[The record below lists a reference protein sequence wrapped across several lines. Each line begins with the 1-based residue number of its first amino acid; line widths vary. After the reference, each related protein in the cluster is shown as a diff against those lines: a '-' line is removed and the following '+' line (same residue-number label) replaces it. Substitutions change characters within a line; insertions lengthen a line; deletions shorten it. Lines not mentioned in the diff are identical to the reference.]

1 MTKLTRITIQTDS
14 LLLFQG
20 RNSIRAQCPR
30 CNAESDMVALGNLQV
45 VSNLDRSDLDDW
57 INSGE
62 LHRVLADDGSLLICL
77 NSLLLAIHR
86 MPNR

>member
-1 MTKLTRITIQTDS
+1 MTKQTRITIQTDS

-20 RNSIRAQCPR
+20 RNSPRIHCPE
-30 CNAESDMVALGNLQV
+30 CNTESNMVALQNLQV
-45 VSNLDRSDLDDW
+45 ISNLDRADLDDW

-62 LHRVLADDGSLLICL
+62 LHRVQVNDGSFLICL
-77 NSLLLAIHR
+77 NSLLSAIHR